1 MPMNHRKP
9 ALPFIFITLLLDILG
24 FGLLIPILPRLI
36 QQMEGGNVSAAS
48 HMVGWLTG
56 IYALMQFFFAP
67 VLGSLSDR
75 FGRRP
80 VILISL
86 FGSSVD
92 YLMMAFAPTLPWFFL
107 GRLVNGLSGAN
118 ITAAT
123 AYIAD
128 ISPPE
133 KRAANF
139 GIIGAAFGLGFIL
152 GPALG
157 GWLGE
162 HNLRLPFY
170 VAAALT
176 LVNWLYGFFVLPESL
191 APENRRAFAWS
202 RANPVG
208 SLTALARYPIVLR
221 LAASLFLVNIAQF
234 MLHSIWAL
242 YTGYRY
248 DWSPK
253 QIGASLAFVGL
264 MAAIVQGGLARKI
277 IPRLGES
284 RSLLIGFIIG
294 AVSYFGYALCTK
306 GWMLYPVLGFACLG
320 GIGQPAVQ
328 GLISRNTPAN
338 EQGAVQG
345 ALTSLASLGQIIAPL
360 LSTRLFGYFITPQAP
375 IQLPGAS
382 FYVSGVLTILA
393 LVLAERA
400 LKRFAH
406 TEIIPGKAPAMPA
419 QS

>member
-1 MPMNHRKP
+1 MSARKP
-9 ALPFIFITLLLDILG
+9 ALPFIFITLLLDIIG

-48 HMVGWLTG
+48 HMVGWLTS
-56 IYALMQFFFAP
+56 IYAFMQFFFAP

-86 FGSSVD
+86 LGSSVD

-170 VAAALT
+170 TAAALT
-176 LVNWLYGFFVLPESL
+176 LVNFLYGCFVLPESL
-191 APENRRAFAWS
+191 APENRRNFSWA

-208 SLTALARYPIVLR
+208 SLRALGHYPIVLR
-221 LAASLFLVNIAQF
+221 LAASLFLVNVAQF

-253 QIGASLAFVGL
+253 QIGWSLAFVGL

-277 IPRLGES
+277 IPRLGET
-284 RSLLIGFIIG
+284 RSLLIGFVIV
-294 AVSYFGYALCTK
+294 ALSYFGYALCTQ
-306 GWMLYPVLGFACLG
+306 GWMLYPVLGLACLG
-320 GIGQPAVQ
+320 GIGTPAVQ
-328 GLISRNTPAN
+328 GLISRNTPDN

-375 IQLPGAS
+375 IHLPGAS
-382 FYVSGVLTILA
+382 FLVSGVLTILA

-400 LKRFAH
+400 LKRFSH
-406 TEIIPGKAPAMPA
+406 TEIIPGKTPPPAAP
-419 QS
+419 

>member
-1 MPMNHRKP
+1 MSARKP
-9 ALPFIFITLLLDILG
+9 ALPFIFITLLLDIIG

-36 QQMEGGNVSAAS
+36 QEMEGGNVSAAS
-48 HMVGWLTG
+48 HMVGWLTS
-56 IYALMQFFFAP
+56 IYAFMQFFFAP

-86 FGSSVD
+86 LGSSVD

-170 VAAALT
+170 TAAALT
-176 LVNWLYGFFVLPESL
+176 LVNFLYGCFVLPESL
-191 APENRRAFAWS
+191 APENRRNFSWA

-208 SLTALARYPIVLR
+208 SLRALGHYPIVLR
-221 LAASLFLVNIAQF
+221 LAASLFLVNVAQF

-253 QIGASLAFVGL
+253 QIGWSLAFVGL

-277 IPRLGES
+277 IPRLGET
-284 RSLLIGFIIG
+284 RSLLIGFVIV
-294 AVSYFGYALCTK
+294 AVSYFGYAFCTR
-306 GWMLYPVLGFACLG
+306 GWMLYPVLGLACLG
-320 GIGQPAVQ
+320 GIGTPAVQ
-328 GLISRNTPAN
+328 GLISRNTPDN

-375 IQLPGAS
+375 IHLPGAS
-382 FYVSGVLTILA
+382 FLVSGVLTILA

-400 LKRFAH
+400 LKRFSH
-406 TEIIPGKAPAMPA
+406 TEIIPGKTPPPAAP
-419 QS
+419 